1 MPSKGCTEMGSCP
14 NLTTRKNITDKV
26 QKMSLMDVVR
36 LYKNKL
42 VIVGSEALRKNAL
55 FDIRCDPCI
64 ELVPVEYCL
73 LEWIGRM
80 RDAGEIT
87 LNLLSSTSGKCF

>member
-1 MPSKGCTEMGSCP
+1 MGSCP
-14 NLTTRKNITDKV
+14 NLTTRKNITGIV
-26 QKMSLMDVVR
+26 QKMSLMEALS

-42 VIVGSEALRKNAL
+42 VIVGSEDLRKNAL
-55 FDIRCDPCI
+55 FDIRCDPSI
-64 ELVPVEYCL
+64 ELLPLEYCL

-87 LNLLSSTSGKCF
+87 LNLLSSTSGK

>member
-1 MPSKGCTEMGSCP
+1 MGSCP
-14 NLTTRKNITDKV
+14 NLTTRKKVPDSV
-26 QKMSLMDVVR
+26 QKMSLMEVVR

-42 VIVGSEALRKNAL
+42 VIVASEGVRKNAL
-55 FDIRCDPCI
+55 FDIRCDPSI
-64 ELVPVEYCL
+64 ELLPLEYCL

-87 LNLLSSTSGKCF
+87 VNLLSSNSGK